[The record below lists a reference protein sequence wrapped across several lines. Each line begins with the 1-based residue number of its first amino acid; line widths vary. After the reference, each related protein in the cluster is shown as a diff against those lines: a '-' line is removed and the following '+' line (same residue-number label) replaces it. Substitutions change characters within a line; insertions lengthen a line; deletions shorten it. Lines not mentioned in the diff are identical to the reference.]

1 MPRASLKQRPDGRYK
16 CKYKNQCFYGPT
28 QTEAYKKR
36 DQYKRDLENGLRA
49 KESGLTVSEYANRWI
64 VVHKAEVSLKTYNAH
79 ARYLNFLCRE
89 IGDKRMRDVV
99 LSDIQAIYNSRIGY
113 SKYEI
118 AHFTQTIRAI
128 FRTALIDHVILDDPT
143 RAAKVPKGYAGTHR
157 ALESWERDV
166 VYQMYAGGHRLGLAC
181 MVMLYAGLRRGEV
194 LALDIDRD
202 VDFEA
207 RLIHVRY
214 AVHYNSNQPILG
226 SPKTEAG
233 ERDVPLV
240 DILAN
245 ALRGKHG
252 LIAKGSSDTLMTQ
265 TTFSRAWEN
274 YITQA
279 EARLNGVKQKRW
291 YGKTREQRAL
301 PNLPPWKEFNIR
313 THDFRHSYC
322 TMLYEFG
329 IDIKSAQKW
338 MGHADESMTRQIYT
352 HLSEK
357 QEQEAIRKLTEGMAM
372 NGGQNGGQSLLWHA

>member
-1 MPRASLKQRPDGRYK
+1 MPRASLKQRPDGRYA
-16 CKYKNQCFYGPT
+16 CRYKDLFFYGET
-28 QTEAYKKR
+28 QSEAYKKR

-49 KESGLTVSEYANRWI
+49 KESGVTVSEYAQRWI
-64 VVHKAEVSLKTYNAH
+64 RIHKAEVSTRTYNGYAH
-79 ARYLNFLCRE
+79 FVNILLE
-89 IGDKRMRDVV
+89 QIGDMKMRDVV
-99 LSDIQAIYNSRIGY
+99 LSDIQSVFNTRIGY
-113 SKYEI
+113 SKSDI
-118 AHFTQTIRAI
+118 THFVQTIRSI
-128 FRTALIDHVILDDPT
+128 FHTAQVDHVILDDPT
-143 RAAKVPKGYAGTHR
+143 VGAKQPKGSAGTHR
-157 ALESWERDV
+157 ALEPWERDV
-166 VYQMYAGGHRLGLAC
+166 VHQMYANGHRLGLAC

-240 DILAN
+240 ELLAD
-245 ALRGKHG
+245 ALQGNHG
-252 LIAKGSSDTLMTQ
+252 LVAHNGTGAPMTQ
-265 TTFSRAWEN
+265 TAFSRAWEN

-279 EARLNGVKQKRW
+279 EALINGVKQKRW
-291 YGKTREQRAL
+291 YGKTREQRAI
-301 PNLPPWKEFNIR
+301 PNLPPWKEFNVR

-329 IDIKSAQKW
+329 VDIKSAQKW

-352 HLSEK
+352 HLSER
-357 QEQEAIRKLTEGMAM
+357 QEQEAIRKLNDGMQIS
-372 NGGQNGGQSLLWHA
+372 GSHIGSQTLSYHT